1 KLIVAGASAY
11 PRTLDFPKF
20 REIADA
26 VGALLMVDMA
36 HIAGLVATGLHP
48 SPVGHAHFVT
58 TTTHKT
64 LRGPRAGLILCV
76 PEWAKEIDRAV
87 FPGQQ
92 GGPLEHVIAAKA
104 VALKEAMEPDFA
116 RYQKQVLENTR
127 VLSEAV
133 AAKGFRI
140 VSGGTDNHLFLVDVG
155 KKGLTGKVCEKALDA
170 AGITVN
176 KNTIPFDPNPPLV
189 TSGLRIGTPAVTT
202 RGMGVA
208 EMKTIAGWIG
218 EVLDAPED
226 ASIQARVKG
235 KVRELT
241 AAFPLY

>member
-1 KLIVAGASAY
+1 MTFIEPPSIITELQERGL
-11 PRTLDFPKF
+11 RLDVSIDK
-20 REIADA
+20 
-26 VGALLMVDMA
+26 ALGVTEPQ
-36 HIAGLVATGLHP
+36 IIHP
-48 SPVGHAHFVT
+48 VSFE
-58 TTTHKT
+58 
-64 LRGPRAGLILCV
+64 C
-76 PEWAKEIDRAV
+76 
-87 FPGQQ
+87 FSS
-92 GGPLEHVIAAKA
+92 
-104 VALKEAMEPDFA
+104 LKEAMEPDFT

-127 VLSEAV
+127 VLAESV

-202 RGMGVA
+202 RGMGAA

-226 ASIQARVKG
+226 AGIQARIRG
-235 KVRELT
+235 KVKELT